1 LDFDLTDEQR
11 AIKDAVASVVGR
23 YDADYWLD
31 RDNDGEFPRA
41 FHSAM
46 AEAGWLGITMP
57 EAYGGAGLGVSEA
70 AIMMREVCSYGG
82 GYAAASTISDRTR
95 SSFLERMSRNPA
107 GYLAWFPVKIKPAS
121 A

>member
-1 LDFDLTDEQR
+1 MDFDLTDEQR

-46 AEAGWLGITMP
+46 AE
-57 EAYGGAGLGVSEA
+57 
-70 AIMMREVCSYGG
+70 
-82 GYAAASTISDRTR
+82 RT
-95 SSFLERMSRNPA
+95 
-107 GYLAWFPVKIKPAS
+107 
-121 A
+121 